1 MSNVKIR
8 LLEPKDDKAL
18 ASLIRSVLVEMGVPK
33 VGTAYEDESLNRM
46 YDTYNYSGMRYYVVE
61 EKGEIVGGAG
71 IAPLQGETSDYICE
85 LQKMYFLP
93 VTRGKGIG
101 YKMIQTCLS
110 YAKEQG
116 YTKCYLETMPYM
128 QAARKLYQ
136 KVGFV
141 SLEKPIGNTGHYS
154 CQAWMIKE
162 L

>member
-71 IAPLQGETSDYICE
+71 IAPLQGETSDDICE

>member
-33 VGTAYEDESLNRM
+33 VGTAYEDESLDRM

-71 IAPLQGETSDYICE
+71 IAPLQGETSDDICE